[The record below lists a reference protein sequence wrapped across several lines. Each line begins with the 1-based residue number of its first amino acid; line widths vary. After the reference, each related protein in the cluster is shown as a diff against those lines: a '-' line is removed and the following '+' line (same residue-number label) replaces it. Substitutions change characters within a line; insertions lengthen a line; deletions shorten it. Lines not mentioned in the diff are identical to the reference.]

1 MIKYYKKDN
10 QISRITFYAKKK
22 INNLLA
28 IKLESHTTPDN
39 IGCIDI
45 QIYID
50 KFEYYKKPDRLATI
64 DEILEEIKYALD
76 DLVDKKYSW
85 YPDDYDIDENIPDII
100 KVDLLQTALIKLLK
114 NEINDMKEYED
125 LEE

>member
-1 MIKYYKKDN
+1 M
-10 QISRITFYAKKK
+10 STITFYAKKR

-28 IKLESHTTPDN
+28 IELESHITPDN

-45 QIYID
+45 QIYIN

-64 DEILEEIKYALD
+64 GEILEDIQDTLN

-85 YPDDYDIDENIPDII
+85 YPDDYDIDENIPDIV

-114 NEINDMKEYED
+114 NEIQDIKKYED
-125 LEE
+125 MED